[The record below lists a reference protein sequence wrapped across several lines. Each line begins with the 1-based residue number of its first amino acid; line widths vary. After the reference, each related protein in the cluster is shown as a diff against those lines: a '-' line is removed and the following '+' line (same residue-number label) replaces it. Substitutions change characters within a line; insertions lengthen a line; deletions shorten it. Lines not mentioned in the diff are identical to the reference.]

1 MRAQMIAYSLFAGLV
16 AAGFVW
22 YGWSLVENVQTLL
35 HNIRVRRES
44 KAPVLEA
51 TPEKPA
57 AKKPRARTP

>member
-1 MRAQMIAYSLFAGLV
+1 MMRTQMVSYSLFAGLV

-35 HNIRVRRES
+35 HNLRVRRES
-44 KAPVLEA
+44 KAPAPGA

-57 AKKPRARTP
+57 AKK